1 MDVNKAVQ
9 SRPSLFLCVLLV
21 ALCAA
26 LTITAAALR
35 AGDVV
40 DYVLSTEIRA
50 YIDGMEI
57 PAYNIGGR
65 LAVVAEDLRGYG
77 FSVVWNAEAS
87 TLSITRDPSA
97 PLAPLA
103 VEPLSD
109 APVGTRILP
118 VLHTEIVTDM
128 DGNTVDSFNI
138 DGRTIVYFSDL
149 AIYGSYLY
157 DNDSRMSML
166 STAGNAFDRVTLET
180 LPTKIIH
187 AGGSINNLVGSN
199 SLEALNLS
207 YANGYRYIEMDF
219 RFSSDG
225 EAVCLHDWSRYYSTQ
240 LGGAPRTAEEFA
252 DGRIYDRYTTVT
264 LESLAA
270 WLREHP
276 DVYIVTDCKD
286 DNLTLLT
293 KIARE
298 YADLQPRMIPQIY
311 QYDEYETVRAL
322 GYSNI
327 ILTLYCLPTYAE
339 KANGAANAAF
349 AKQHGLLAVT
359 ADATLA
365 NEDFVRAFTEAGVP
379 LFVHTVNDPAEQ
391 QRLYELGVTCVY
403 TDYAN

>member
-1 MDVNKAVQ
+1 MKRVTKPRH
-9 SRPSLFLCVLLV
+9 SILLCVLLV
-21 ALCAA
+21 AICAA
-26 LTITAAALR
+26 LTLTAAALR

-65 LAVVAEDLRGYG
+65 LGVVAEDLRGYG
-77 FSVVWNAEAS
+77 FSVIWNGETS
-87 TLSITRDPSA
+87 TLSISRDAGA
-97 PLAPLA
+97 PLSP
-103 VEPLSD
+103 VEVPPLSTE
-109 APVGTRILP
+109 PVGTKILP
-118 VLHTEIVTDM
+118 VLYTEIVTDM
-128 DGNTVDSFNI
+128 DGTVVDSFNI

-149 AIYGSYLY
+149 SVYGSYLY
-157 DNDSRMSML
+157 DNDARMSML
-166 STAGNAFDRVTLET
+166 STAGNSFTRVTLDT

-187 AGGSINNLVGSN
+187 AGGAIDNHVGSN
-199 SLEALNLS
+199 SLEALNTS
-207 YANGYRYIEMDF
+207 YAKGYRFIEMDF

-225 EAVCLHDWSRYYSTQ
+225 EAVCIHDWSKYYSSQ
-240 LGGAPRTAEEFA
+240 LGSTPVTAAEFA
-252 DGRIYDRYTTVT
+252 KVRIYNHYTSVT
-264 LESLAA
+264 LDSLAA
-270 WLREHP
+270 WLGEHP
-276 DVYIVTDCKD
+276 DVYIITDCKD

-298 YADLQPRMIPQIY
+298 YADLMPQMIPQIY
-311 QYDEYETVRAL
+311 QYAEYETVRAL

-339 KANGAANAAF
+339 KADGAANAAF

-365 NEDFVRAFTEAGVP
+365 NADFVRAFTDAGVP
-379 LFVHTVNDPAEQ
+379 LFVHTVNDLSEQ
-391 QRLYELGVTCVY
+391 QRLYDLGVTCIY

>member
-1 MDVNKAVQ
+1 MKRVTKPRH
-9 SRPSLFLCVLLV
+9 SILLCVLLV
-21 ALCAA
+21 AICAA
-26 LTITAAALR
+26 LTVTAAALR

-65 LAVVAEDLRGYG
+65 LGVVAEDLRGYG
-77 FSVVWNAEAS
+77 FSVVWNAETS
-87 TLSITRDPSA
+87 TLSISRDASA
-97 PLAPLA
+97 PLCPAQ
-103 VEPLSD
+103 VKPLSTE
-109 APVGTRILP
+109 PVGTKILP
-118 VLHTEIVTDM
+118 VLYTEIVTDM
-128 DGNTVDSFNI
+128 DGKVVDSFNI

-149 AIYGSYLY
+149 SVYGSYLY
-157 DNDSRMSML
+157 DNDARMSML
-166 STAGNAFDRVTLET
+166 STAGNSFTRITLQT

-187 AGGSINNLVGSN
+187 AGGSIDNCVGSN
-199 SLEALNLS
+199 SLEALNVS
-207 YANGYRYIEMDF
+207 YAKGYRFIEMDF

-225 EAVCLHDWSRYYSTQ
+225 KAVCLHDWSKYYSSQ
-240 LGGAPRTAEEFA
+240 LGNTPITTAEFA
-252 DGRIYDRYTTVT
+252 NVRIYNRYTSVT
-264 LESLAA
+264 LDSLAA
-270 WLREHP
+270 WLGEHP
-276 DVYIVTDCKD
+276 DVYIITDCKD

-298 YADLQPRMIPQIY
+298 YADLMPRMIPQIY
-311 QYDEYETVRAL
+311 QYAEYETVRAL

-339 KANGAANAAF
+339 KADGAANAAF

-365 NEDFVRAFTEAGVP
+365 NADFVRAFTDAGVP
-379 LFVHTVNDPAEQ
+379 LFVHTVNDVSEQ
-391 QRLYELGVTCVY
+391 QRLYDLGVTCIY

>member
-1 MDVNKAVQ
+1 MERVTKPRH
-9 SRPSLFLCVLLV
+9 SILLCVLLV
-21 ALCAA
+21 AICAA
-26 LTITAAALR
+26 LTVTAAALR

-65 LAVVAEDLRGYG
+65 LGVVAEDLRGYG
-77 FSVVWNAEAS
+77 FSVVWNAETS
-87 TLSITRDPSA
+87 TLSISRDASA
-97 PLAPLA
+97 PLCPAQ
-103 VEPLSD
+103 VKPLSTE
-109 APVGTRILP
+109 PVGTKILP
-118 VLHTEIVTDM
+118 VLYTEIVTDM
-128 DGNTVDSFNI
+128 DGKVVDSFNI

-149 AIYGSYLY
+149 SVYGSYLY
-157 DNDSRMSML
+157 DNDARMSML
-166 STAGNAFDRVTLET
+166 STAGNSFTRITLQT

-187 AGGSINNLVGSN
+187 AGGSIDNCVGSN
-199 SLEALNLS
+199 SLEALNVS
-207 YANGYRYIEMDF
+207 YAKGYRFIEMDF

-225 EAVCLHDWSRYYSTQ
+225 KAVCLHDWSKYYSSQ
-240 LGGAPRTAEEFA
+240 LGNTPITAAEFA
-252 DGRIYDRYTTVT
+252 NVRIYNRYTSVT
-264 LESLAA
+264 LDSLAA
-270 WLREHP
+270 WFGEHP
-276 DVYIVTDCKD
+276 DVYIITDCKD

-298 YADLQPRMIPQIY
+298 YADLMPRMIPQIY
-311 QYDEYETVRAL
+311 QYAEYETVRAL

-339 KANGAANAAF
+339 KADGAANAAF

-365 NEDFVRAFTEAGVP
+365 NADFVRAFTDAGVP
-379 LFVHTVNDPAEQ
+379 LFVHTVNDVSEQ
-391 QRLYELGVTCVY
+391 QRLYDLGVTCIY